1 MSSFLMMVFQVFG
14 NNPFNSG
21 NSSAN
26 VNWACFIWFLRKNS
40 NLLNKMV
47 LLATL
52 VTAERPRPIV
62 RLMILFERFKTSL
75 REETAIPNVSASD
88 LVIPLNGLILR
99 LCVLPNK
106 QVYLLHVLHNESV
119 LVPLVA
125 F

>member
-1 MSSFLMMVFQVFG
+1 MSSFSNDGISSVW

-21 NSSAN
+21 SSSAN

-62 RLMILFERFKTSL
+62 RLNDFI
-75 REETAIPNVSASD
+75 
-88 LVIPLNGLILR
+88 
-99 LCVLPNK
+99 
-106 QVYLLHVLHNESV
+106 
-119 LVPLVA
+119 
-125 F
+125 